1 MHRSPRVCYD
11 GRRMKKR
18 TPAGSAARVR
28 ALPLEVLAQIK
39 GGSDAP
45 AAVPHGAGDADRAS
59 LAFDPGRSHR

>member
-1 MHRSPRVCYD
+1 
-11 GRRMKKR
+11 MKKR